1 VSVAPIEVAQLD
13 RLAEAEPVVVRA
25 GQRELLLVRIGAEVY
40 ALRNSC
46 PHMDTSFAG
55 GAVLAYASG
64 TTEEPR
70 FEEDQPVV
78 ACPWHQY
85 EFSLATGRCMTAE
98 RLSART
104 YAVTVRDGKVLVDLA
119 AHAAGARRGASV
131 GD

>member
-13 RLAEAEPVVVRA
+13 GLAEAEPVVVRT
-25 GQRELLLVRIGAEVY
+25 GQRELVLVRIGDDVY

-70 FEEDQPVV
+70 FEEDRPVL

-85 EFSLATGRCMTAE
+85 EFSLATGRCMTTE

-131 GD
+131 RG

>member
-1 VSVAPIEVAQLD
+1 MSVAPIEVAQLD
-13 RLAEAEPVVVRA
+13 ELAEAEPVLVHT
-25 GQRELLLVRIGAEVY
+25 GQREVPLVRIGEEVY

-46 PHMDTSFAG
+46 PHMDTSLAG

-64 TTEEPR
+64 TTEEPH

-131 GD
+131 RG